1 MKHSNHILAFYLA
14 AIISPRSQTLHRA
27 RLIGAKAL
35 AVAGIFVVGCGAA
48 SLRWVESTRHSA
60 RRGISLARAFL
71 AGIATN
77 FPSIMA
83 VRHRFSA
90 GWASVGAIFAGLR
103 GFHGTTYLRNRRRFR
118 ESSRE
123 VRVTIGSNPTVTNAV
138 TTVPL
143 LPSTPFHRLRLYF
156 ASAFS
161 IVGVFVI
168 GFGVWATYAPLESAA
183 IAGGEIEA
191 EFSRKTVQHL
201 EGGIVGHILV
211 KDGDEVAAGQPLISL
226 DDTKV
231 RASVQMLQTQLWDAQ
246 ALEARLMAERDGRKS
261 IEFSQDILAAARQY
275 PAAAG
280 MVAGQTRI
288 FDTRRRL
295 NSSRID
301 MIRQRIAQTE
311 EEIAGLR
318 FQARA
323 ATSRAEIIKGELAD
337 VAPLVAKRLQTRAR
351 LRVLE
356 REQAEIDG
364 RIGDTMSQIS
374 RAEQSIGESTG
385 DDPQARERRSG
396 RNRPEPARH
405 SSPDPAVG

>member
-1 MKHSNHILAFYLA
+1 MPRWKVPQ
-14 AIISPRSQTLHRA
+14 SPE
-27 RLIGAKAL
+27 
-35 AVAGIFVVGCGAA
+35 V
-48 SLRWVESTRHSA
+48 
-60 RRGISLARAFL
+60 
-71 AGIATN
+71 
-77 FPSIMA
+77 PSKP
-83 VRHRFSA
+83 
-90 GWASVGAIFAGLR
+90 
-103 GFHGTTYLRNRRRFR
+103 
-118 ESSRE
+118 SS
-123 VRVTIGSNPTVTNAV
+123 
-138 TTVPL
+138 
-143 LPSTPFHRLRLYF
+143 
-156 ASAFS
+156 
-161 IVGVFVI
+161 
-168 GFGVWATYAPLESAA
+168 
-183 IAGGEIEA
+183 
-191 EFSRKTVQHL
+191 SRKTVQHL
-201 EGGIVGHILV
+201 EGGIVGRILV

-246 ALEARLMAERDGRKS
+246 ALEARLMAERDGRKT
-261 IEFSQDILAAARQY
+261 IQFPPDIVAAARQY

-374 RAEQSIGESTG
+374 RAEQSIGESQATILKLES
-385 DDPQARERRSG
+385 DDQGEIAQSLRDTQAQILQLVERIQAARDVLS
-396 RNRPEPARH
+396 RTVIRAPEPGTITDLRIHTTGGIIAPGEPLVDLVPSHDRLIVLVQVKPEDIDLVRPGLPAHVRLLSYKHRRVPPVDGVLTYVSADRMVDSETRRPYYLARVRITEASLRALPEVEIMPGMPVEVMIRTGQFTVAH
-405 SSPDPAVG
+405 YALRPVFDAFDRAFRED